1 MRWAPATK
9 AADTVLIEALR
20 AVGLIL
26 GSLPTTALQR
36 AAPYVP
42 GYQTKQESI
51 AIVGVDD
58 LIIRSLL
65 DKQQYADPFGEAE
78 RLGISSAFW
87 PLFGLPWPS
96 GAKLAAHL
104 AARPVNRHER
114 ILEIGCG
121 LALASLVGHRRGA
134 NITASDCHPL
144 TAAFL
149 TENLRLNGLGP
160 MAYCVGH
167 WGAPV
172 DPVLRVDPEVRID
185 REVQVDPEVLVLP
198 EVLID
203 PARQIDLAVPIDHLL
218 PRVVTGLFDLIIGS
232 DVLYERDDDSTL
244 AAFICRHASIH
255 AEVWIVDPDRGNR
268 AAFNRQMA
276 LLGFVLTEC
285 RLDTTA
291 SATGLAYKGRLLTY
305 VR

>member
-1 MRWAPATK
+1 MRATK
-9 AADTVLIEALR
+9 DADTVLIEALW

-26 GSLPTTALQR
+26 EALPTTALQR

-51 AIVGVDD
+51 AIAGVDD

-65 DKQQYADPFGEAE
+65 DKQQFADPLGEAE

-104 AARPVNRHER
+104 ATRPVNRHER

-149 TENLRLNGLGP
+149 NENLRLNGLGP
-160 MAYCVGH
+160 MEYCVGH
-167 WGAPV
+167 WGAP
-172 DPVLRVDPEVRID
+172 INT
-185 REVQVDPEVLVLP
+185 Q
-198 EVLID
+198 
-203 PARQIDLAVPIDHLL
+203 ARLSELL
-218 PRVVTGLFDLIIGS
+218 PSVVAGLFDLIIGS

-244 AAFICRHASIH
+244 AAFICRHASVH

-268 AAFNRQMA
+268 AAFSRQMA
-276 LLGFVLTEC
+276 LLGFILTER
-285 RLDTTA
+285 RLDAVA